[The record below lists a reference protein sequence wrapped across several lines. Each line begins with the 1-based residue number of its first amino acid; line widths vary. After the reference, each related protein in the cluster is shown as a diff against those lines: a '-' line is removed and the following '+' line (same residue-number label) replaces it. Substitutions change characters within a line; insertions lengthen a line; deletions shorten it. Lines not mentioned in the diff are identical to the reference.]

1 MPSFGLYQSAERKES
16 LIAQV
21 ELEHMEAKEP
31 SNQNILPINSPVSS
45 NLVEQIWL
53 PQAPDLSIDT
63 ISRYA
68 KKFAVKELSN
78 KSNKPSRNQTPSKS
92 QTLECQK
99 SNNRIMTN
107 YSKTR
112 NKKTP
117 QSKMRTPCAQ
127 AAIAAKSPK
136 RSEINLNLKVC
147 IENQKDK
154 QLEVSKEISESRPK
168 SREPSGSISPTQ
180 VVAKINLVSNV

>member
-1 MPSFGLYQSAERKES
+1 

-92 QTLECQK
+92 
-99 SNNRIMTN
+99 
-107 YSKTR
+107 
-112 NKKTP
+112 
-117 QSKMRTPCAQ
+117 
-127 AAIAAKSPK
+127 
-136 RSEINLNLKVC
+136 
-147 IENQKDK
+147 
-154 QLEVSKEISESRPK
+154 
-168 SREPSGSISPTQ
+168 
-180 VVAKINLVSNV
+180 

>member
-1 MPSFGLYQSAERKES
+1 
-16 LIAQV
+16 
-21 ELEHMEAKEP
+21 
-31 SNQNILPINSPVSS
+31 
-45 NLVEQIWL
+45 
-53 PQAPDLSIDT
+53 
-63 ISRYA
+63 
-68 KKFAVKELSN
+68 
-78 KSNKPSRNQTPSKS
+78 
-92 QTLECQK
+92 
-99 SNNRIMTN
+99 
-107 YSKTR
+107 
-112 NKKTP
+112 
-117 QSKMRTPCAQ
+117 MRTPCAQ